1 MSGVHCREVLS
12 GGGLGLHRLR
22 VRQVFWRVG
31 GFVHQLWDG
40 QVLHRDWGGRSGN
53 LSKLRAWEIRGLG
66 WFERVR

>member
-1 MSGVHCREVLS
+1 ML
-12 GGGLGLHRLR
+12 
-22 VRQVFWRVG
+22 WRVG